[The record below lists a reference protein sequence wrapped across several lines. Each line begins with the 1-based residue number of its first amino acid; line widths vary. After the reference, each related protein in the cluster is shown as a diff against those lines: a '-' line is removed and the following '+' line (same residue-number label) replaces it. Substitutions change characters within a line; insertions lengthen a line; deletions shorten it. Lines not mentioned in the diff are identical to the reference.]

1 MSKYLKLTESEL
13 INLIQNIIKEEEEM
27 TSDVEQI
34 FQEKGVTLPEACKT
48 KVDQS
53 TGQETSNLK
62 ACFDEF
68 TKQNEKI
75 MGIATALQSMMASK
89 GIQTESRRRVYNRR
103 YGRY

>member
-13 INLIQNIIKEEEEM
+13 INLIQNIIREEEEM
-27 TSDVEQI
+27 TSDGEQI

-68 TKQNEKI
+68 TKQNEKV
-75 MGIATALQSMMASK
+75 MGIATALQSMMTSK
-89 GIQTESRRRVYNRR
+89 GIQTESRRRVHNRR
-103 YGRY
+103 YGRF

>member
-1 MSKYLKLTESEL
+1 MSKYLKLRESEL
-13 INLIQNIIKEEEEM
+13 IDLIQNIIREEEEM

-48 KVDQS
+48 KIDQS

-68 TKQNEKI
+68 TKQNEKV
-75 MGIATALQSMMASK
+75 MGIASALQSMMTSK
-89 GIQTESRRRVYNRR
+89 GIQTESRRGLSNRR
-103 YGRY
+103 YKRY

>member
-1 MSKYLKLTESEL
+1 MSKYLKLRESEL
-13 INLIQNIIKEEEEM
+13 INLIQNIIREEEEM

-34 FQEKGVTLPEACKT
+34 FQEKGVSLPEACKT

-68 TKQNEKI
+68 TKQNEKV

-89 GIQTESRRRVYNRR
+89 GIQAESRRGLSNRR
-103 YGRY
+103 YKRY

>member
-13 INLIQNIIKEEEEM
+13 INLIQNIIREEEEIN
-27 TSDVEQI
+27 SDVEQI

-68 TKQNEKI
+68 TKQNEKV
-75 MGIATALQSMMASK
+75 MGIATALQSMMTSK